1 MVVLKSWRC
10 RYRTARLLQTVA
22 ARLQRHTRRL
32 GAFHAWNK
40 CLSHLLLLAR
50 AHIEQVTHEQ
60 FTKAANRCHDHG
72 CRTALKCMA
81 DIFALSV
88 RSPWDVPRLWH
99 KRGWRHPAN
108 RCRGVSVVVHG
119 K

>member
-1 MVVLKSWRC
+1 MALRLVQLC

-22 ARLQRHTRRL
+22 ARLQRHTRRI

-50 AHIEQVTHEQ
+50 AHIEQVTYDQ
-60 FTKAANRCHDHG
+60 FMKATNRCHDNG

-88 RSPWDVPRLWH
+88 RSPS
-99 KRGWRHPAN
+99 PAVLAVQPLPL
-108 RCRGVSVVVHG
+108 CQP
-119 K
+119 